1 MVIKRDSHKSVLTD
15 KRFADREFLE
25 SFFARRLRAF
35 AEKLFEGKTYGGLG
49 PDDLVQATYTRVVNE
64 EEWRGQSERSLMGRL
79 RTTMRHD
86 FIDLTRKYGSGRHAD
101 LSDEISI
108 QRPGK
113 RTEKAQTDA
122 ERESYARF
130 LITLELL
137 TAFVLSSLAFIV
149 KINLSPRMEDTFQLE
164 MNLAWVSYLLGLMS
178 FLATLVLLAW
188 IKYSSAALPISI
200 IILVIFVVGVA
211 VFWNMVRKQNKLA

>member
-25 SFFARRLRAF
+25 SFFTKRLRAF

-101 LSDEISI
+101 LSDEIRI

-113 RTEKAQTDA
+113 RTEKEKVQTDA

-130 LITLELL
+130 LKSYFPGDSEMHTYIDLWLKGY
-137 TAFVLSSLAFIV
+137 TAAEMAV
-149 KINLSPRMEDTFQLE
+149 E
-164 MNLAWVSYLLGLMS
+164 MNLEERQVINLRNRLLDKLKPRVTRAM
-178 FLATLVLLAW
+178 
-188 IKYSSAALPISI
+188 IS
-200 IILVIFVVGVA
+200 GH
-211 VFWNMVRKQNKLA
+211 